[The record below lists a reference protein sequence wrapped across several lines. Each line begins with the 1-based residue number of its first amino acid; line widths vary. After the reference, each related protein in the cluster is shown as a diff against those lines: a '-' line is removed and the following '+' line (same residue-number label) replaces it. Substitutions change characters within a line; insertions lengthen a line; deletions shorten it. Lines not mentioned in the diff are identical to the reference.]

1 MIRRNLLPLILLV
14 ALFVLVGCTSV
25 VSPEPTAVPPTVIP
39 EPTEMPEPTAI
50 PPTDLSEPT
59 EAAEPTAIPST
70 NTPEPTQ
77 ASGAIEEMLVRVVDS
92 SFREDTITIPV
103 GTTVT
108 WTHTGQFPHTVT
120 ADDGS
125 FDSGNLSSGDT
136 FRYTF
141 DQAGSF
147 AYYCSIH
154 GGPGGAGMAGTVIVT
169 E

>member
-1 MIRRNLLPLILLV
+1 MIRRSLLPLILLIV
-14 ALFVLVGCTSV
+14 LFVLVGCTSYV
-25 VSPEPTAVPPTVIP
+25 A
-39 EPTEMPEPTAI
+39 PEPTAI
-50 PPTDLSEPT
+50 PPSDLPEPAEAAEPTALPHTDLPEPT

-77 ASGAIEEMLVRVVDS
+77 ASESTEEGLVNVVDN
-92 SFREDTITIPV
+92 SFRDRTITVPV
-103 GTTVT
+103 GTTIT

-120 ADDGS
+120 ADGGS
-125 FDSGNLSSGDT
+125 FDSDNLSSGDT

-141 DQAGSF
+141 DQAGTF

-154 GGPGGAGMAGTVIVT
+154 GGPGGSGMAGTVIVT